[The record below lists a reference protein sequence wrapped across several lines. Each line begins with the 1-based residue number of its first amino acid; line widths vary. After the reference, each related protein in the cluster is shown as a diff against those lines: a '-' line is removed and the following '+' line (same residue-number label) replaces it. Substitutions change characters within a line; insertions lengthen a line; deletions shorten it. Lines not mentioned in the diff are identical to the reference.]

1 MLKVIPLVRPYQ
13 ARCGIPYHSGVLE
26 IELVAHVVRYRQRVQ
41 CAGEDCIG
49 LVHLRGDLRHQYSGF
64 RQGGI
69 IFLVHHIVLSLG
81 GYRRCSPVNHDEK
94 LRLVRVLCGKV
105 FLAGKWTRND
115 FCHVYKTQIVDRRVL
130 DIAAPIAPGP
140 ERIRLGLKRA
150 V

>member
-1 MLKVIPLVRPYQ
+1 MWFAIV
-13 ARCGIPYHSGVLE
+13 
-26 IELVAHVVRYRQRVQ
+26 QRVQ

-81 GYRRCSPVNHDEK
+81 GYRRCSPVNHDESF
-94 LRLVRVLCGKV
+94 VLFGS
-105 FLAGKWTRND
+105 FAGKYFWLASGPAMI
-115 FCHVYKTQIVDRRVL
+115 FAHVYKTQIVDRRVL

-140 ERIRLGLKRA
+140 ERIRLGLKEPSESFPRM
-150 V
+150 